1 MQPPAQLDN
10 ADVLEWAW
18 SDVPFGRICDTNGEN
33 GIAIHG
39 LAICRYRDGGPF
51 YNFAC
56 DHAWEVIGDI
66 DYTSAQ
72 RKPRN
77 ASRTAINRR
86 AGSPCA
92 EPCA

>member
-1 MQPPAQLDN
+1 MQPPPQLDD

-18 SDVPFGRICDTNGEN
+18 SDVPFGHICDTNGEN
-33 GIAIHG
+33 GIAVHG

-56 DHAWEVIGDI
+56 DHTWEVIGDI

-72 RKPRN
+72 EAKECQPYRDEPARWQ
-77 ASRTAINRR
+77 SRQ
-86 AGSPCA
+86 
-92 EPCA
+92 